1 MKAWI
6 IAVGA
11 AAAALTVA
19 ACDKAKERTAGDAP
33 IPAAP
38 SAPGPA
44 TATAGAMSGGLALRP
59 EFPGFYLDHIG
70 TALDPLKNPATV
82 EASAALVFDGFAY
95 DPVSKQPA
103 KGVDVEV
110 DGKLYPTAYGTAR
123 PDVAAYTKNPALG
136 PVGYKGQLPAGT
148 LAAGPHQA
156 RVRIVSTDGTAY
168 YQSPVI
174 NFTVR

>member
-1 MKAWI
+1 LPWAPPPRPSPSRL
-6 IAVGA
+6 ATRPRSA
-11 AAAALTVA
+11 RRATLRFPPRQAL
-19 ACDKAKERTAGDAP
+19 RAP
-33 IPAAP
+33 RPRRPAPCPAA
-38 SAPGPA
+38 
-44 TATAGAMSGGLALRP
+44 ALRP